1 MMSKGEA
8 PIGLT
13 IMEKLVGL
21 IIMLIGI
28 IIFWVTYTNISNIGY
43 HPVIFLV
50 AGLILIGLGVV
61 MVTAKT
67 E

>member
-1 MMSKGEA
+1 MMSRGEA

-21 IIMLIGI
+21 FLMLIGI
-28 IIFWVTYTNISNIGY
+28 IFFYVTYTNISSIGSY
-43 HPVIFLV
+43 PIIFLV
-50 AGLILIGLGVV
+50 AGLILIGLGIV
-61 MVTAKT
+61 MITAKT

>member
-28 IIFWVTYTNISNIGY
+28 IIFWVTYTNLSNIGS
-43 HPVIFLV
+43 HPIIFLV
-50 AGLILIGLGVV
+50 TGLILIGLGVV
-61 MVTAKT
+61 MVTSKT

>member
-1 MMSKGEA
+1 MSTGEA

-28 IIFWVTYTNISNIGY
+28 IIFWVTYTNLSSIGS

-50 AGLILIGLGVV
+50 AGLILIGLGIV
-61 MVTAKT
+61 MVTSKT

>member
-1 MMSKGEA
+1 MSSQA

-21 IIMLIGI
+21 ILIAIGAIWFYVSYINIPSVSVGFLAIALVLIGI
-28 IIFWVTYTNISNIGY
+28 GVL
-43 HPVIFLV
+43 LV
-50 AGLILIGLGVV
+50 LARF
-61 MVTAKT
+61 

>member
-1 MMSKGEA
+1 MSNEEA

-21 IIMLIGI
+21 FIMLIGI
-28 IIFWVTYTNISNIGY
+28 IMFYVTYNNIGSIGP
-43 HPVIFLV
+43 HPIIFLV
-50 AGLILIGLGVV
+50 AGLILIGLGLIVLI
-61 MVTAKT
+61 AKT

>member
-28 IIFWVTYTNISNIGY
+28 IIFWVTYTNISSIGY